1 MDHSLVDILKN
12 MSIAVQIVM
21 IFMLGMSIYMAY
33 RVIDRII
40 TFSKAAGET
49 VRFVLGLREQLKNQ
63 RYDEVQRVAQ
73 SFRYSPVAKVVGAGT
88 AAYRQGQDALSKQG
102 PNDVGDFD
110 LVATAIIAYIIK
122 AVIGLRPTEEV
133 ERQGLDINEHG
144 EEGYV
149 N

>member
-73 SFRYSPVAKVVGAGT
+73 SFRYSP
-88 AAYRQGQDALSKQG
+88 AAAARD
-102 PNDVGDFD
+102 
-110 LVATAIIAYIIK
+110 
-122 AVIGLRPTEEV
+122 R
-133 ERQGLDINEHG
+133 
-144 EEGYV
+144 
-149 N
+149 

>member
-49 VRFVLGLREQLKNQ
+49 VDRK
-63 RYDEVQRVAQ
+63 
-73 SFRYSPVAKVVGAGT
+73 SVV
-88 AAYRQGQDALSKQG
+88 
-102 PNDVGDFD
+102 
-110 LVATAIIAYIIK
+110 
-122 AVIGLRPTEEV
+122 
-133 ERQGLDINEHG
+133 
-144 EEGYV
+144 
-149 N
+149 